1 MMVVVGYD
9 VALGES
15 DGKRRLRRVAKFC
28 TEYGQRVQFSLFEC
42 VVDQL
47 QYLELKARLSE
58 IIDEEHDSLRFYRLG
73 KNYATKIEHIGVKS
87 ILDVQKPLIM

>member
-9 VALGES
+9 VALSEN
-15 DGKRRLRRVAKFC
+15 DGARRLRRVAKVC

-47 QYLELKARLSE
+47 QYLELKERLES

-73 KNYATKIEHIGVKS
+73 KNYHTKIEHIGAKS
-87 ILDVQKPLIM
+87 VRNMDETLIM